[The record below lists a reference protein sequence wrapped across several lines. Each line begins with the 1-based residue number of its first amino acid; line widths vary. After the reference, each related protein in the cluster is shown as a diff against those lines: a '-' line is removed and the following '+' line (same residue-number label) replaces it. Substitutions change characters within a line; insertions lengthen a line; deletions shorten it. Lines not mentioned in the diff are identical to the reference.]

1 MRETPRWFRW
11 DGTDL
16 ILQVRVQPRA
26 ARDGF
31 AGVHEDRLK
40 IRLTAPPV
48 EGRAN
53 ERLRRYLATR
63 FRVAFSDVTLL
74 GGERGRLKRVR
85 IRGARELPP
94 ELGLEAGRG

>member
-1 MRETPRWFRW
+1 MRDTPAWFRW
-11 DGTDL
+11 DGNDL
-16 ILQVRVQPRA
+16 ILQVRVYPRA

-31 AGVHEDRLK
+31 AGLLGDRLR
-40 IRLTAPPV
+40 IRLTAPAV

-53 ERLRRYLATR
+53 EHLRRYLATR
-63 FRVAFSDVTLL
+63 FRVAPSAVTLL

-94 ELGLEAGRG
+94 ELDLPSPV